1 MPERRVEHNDEH
13 DRATAVFDE
22 LYVTAAPQQPRN
34 FGRRLFWSVCCKS
47 TVLCCRSREWM

>member
-34 FGRRLFWSVCCKS
+34 FGWRLFWSVCCKS
-47 TVLCCRSREWM
+47 TVRCCRSREWM